1 MIRVDEKL
9 KLKLK
14 LKLNNKKKKI
24 RNRIKKNVVNL
35 LSAFSL
41 VEVSISVLIISIIAA
56 SLTPVISKRVTG
68 SVMANKISTNCDSID
83 SFCAMCYPSMGKC
96 ISCTKTC
103 ESNQYRKEETC
114 SCINCSSLY
123 GSYCTKCNSKECVQ
137 CKEGYFL
144 NDDKM
149 ACSKCPIG
157 YYCYQENGVSKKLKC
172 PKGTYGDVKGLSEC
186 KKCPRSDENTIGG
199 YTTTTGNTECIWC
212 SDGKRA
218 EVEGQTSAC
227 TTCPKGYYCPSGYYI
242 PCPKGYANNL
252 TGQSKCTK
260 CIKATSSTIGTYA
273 SSTASVSCLTCDNG
287 QYAKTAGASGC
298 SNCAKGYYCVN
309 GYYTPCPL
317 GTSTDDNTGAS
328 VCTSCKKSTSTIP
341 GTVATSTASVTCLA
355 CGDGKYSNMAG
366 RTSSCLNCPEKYY
379 CPSGMLIPCPSG
391 SYCPSGSTGATQCP
405 AGYYSTGSVTSC
417 STCPKGQYSSSAGS
431 TSCSKCEKG
440 TYASSTALTKCS
452 NCPKGTYNNGEGL
465 SSCTDCSAG
474 YYAKDTGSTE
484 CTKCS
489 AGYYSKAKA
498 SICTQCSAGYY
509 SKEGASECT
518 KCTTGYYSK
527 AGASECKACTSFH
540 EKCTACSSTGCT
552 TCASG
557 YKVDGTG
564 CKVNFDC
571 EAEGGTLDTENNICW
586 KVVSLSSGVVVN
598 SSTVNSVCGSAW
610 RNPTEIE
617 ICRIS
622 TEESAWLVNITK
634 GAYTFNHTSNTY
646 KEFIGLVTM
655 YKLFGNAC
663 KSGSYKTTNSCKVLE
678 SGSSFSYVSSYSP
691 TVGCGQRS
699 VTHRTYCGIKS
710 EDGSESVNSCLN
722 ANAVFYSSDFSRLP
736 CVHDM
741 TE

>member
-35 LSAFSL
+35 VSAFSL

-123 GSYCTKCNSKECVQ
+123 GSYCAKCNSKECVQ

-149 ACSKCPIG
+149 GCSKCPIG

-199 YTTTTGNTECIWC
+199 YTTTTGNTSCIWC
-212 SDGKRA
+212 SDGKRT

-227 TTCPKGYYCPSGYYI
+227 TTCPRGYYCPSGYYI

-252 TGQSKCTK
+252 TGQTECTK
-260 CIKATSSTIGTYA
+260 CIKATNSTIGTYA

-298 SNCAKGYYCVN
+298 SDCAKGYYCVN
-309 GYYTPCPL
+309 GYYTPCPK
-317 GTSTDDNTGAS
+317 GTSTKDKTKAT
-328 VCTSCKKSTSTIP
+328 VCTNCLASASNIT

-355 CGDGKYSNMAG
+355 CGDGKYSNKAG

-391 SYCPSGSTGATQCP
+391 SYCPSGSTSATSCS
-405 AGYYSTGSVTSC
+405 AGYYSTGSVISC
-417 STCPKGQYSSSAGS
+417 SECPKGQYSSSAGS

-509 SKEGASECT
+509 SKEGASECA

-564 CKVNFDC
+564 CKVSFDC
-571 EAEGGTLDTENNICW
+571 EAEGGVKSGNICY
-586 KVVSLSSGVVVN
+586 KKIMLEKGYIIN
-598 SSTVNSVCGSAW
+598 SNTTSTLCGSTW
-610 RNPTEIE
+610 REPTREEACDILG
-617 ICRIS
+617 S
-622 TEESAWLVNITK
+622 TSWLTIPSEQPYSVSDTK
-634 GAYTFNHTSNTY
+634 EDDGTAYRKYVYAVMPCKGTY
-646 KEFIGLVTM
+646 KASTS
-655 YKLFGNAC
+655 KCNFG
-663 KSGSYKTTNSCKVLE
+663 GD
-678 SGSSFSYVSSYSP
+678 SFYSP
-691 TVGCGQRS
+691 GPGCKWDDYGMMYGFCYKDDDNYINCKNNQYTS
-699 VTHRTYCGIKS
+699 VAAG
-710 EDGSESVNSCLN
+710 
-722 ANAVFYSSDFSRLP
+722 YSNNRVYIGCIHEL
-736 CVHDM
+736 
-741 TE
+741 EE